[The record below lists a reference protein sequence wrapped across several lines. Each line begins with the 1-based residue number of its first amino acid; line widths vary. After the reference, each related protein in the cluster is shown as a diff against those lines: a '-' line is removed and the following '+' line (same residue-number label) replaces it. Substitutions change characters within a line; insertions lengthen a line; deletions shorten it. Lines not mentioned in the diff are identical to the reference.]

1 MTSRYVQFTRPSLFA
16 KLGLICETIDRDER
30 DRKQREIVK
39 AESVLP
45 VYHASYMNACV
56 SVLESI
62 VRVVYTL
69 LIIATIEY
77 HCLENR

>member
-1 MTSRYVQFTRPSLFA
+1 MRD
-16 KLGLICETIDRDER
+16 CEEDEH
-30 DRKQREIVK
+30 QE

-62 VRVVYTL
+62 VTVVYTL
-69 LIIATIEY
+69 LKLIFQCA
-77 HCLENR
+77 CG